1 MRPGN
6 PLHRLKSAQD
16 LLGRHFLSAEQRVDR
31 GIESLQGLRLQRRGP
46 QVAHRRRE
54 ARRTDE
60 AAAGRKPMQFRADR
74 HLIASHR
81 GGVYAT
87 ALARQFLQ
95 EQVAEC
101 GHMAG
106 IATQRAKCGR
116 IVPSRAWLFDPR
128 GSRQVGAQRSVQ
140 CADAE
145 RLAQHVAEAGGQQSL
160 ANRVLGRCGMGQRGY
175 VRVFAGRFQQ
185 GFTGTVGQVGIDQP
199 QVEPHRIDRAA
210 RLREAAGDMY
220 LGGQGAGRIAQEGGA
235 DRVVLD
241 QQQARPGVLVIRI
254 HHAGTLPLYAAG
266 MVRAILTA
274 CFLLAMLA
282 ARPVHARSA
291 QVRIAKVGT
300 PVATLE
306 QVRVRLDWPE
316 GATTGELQVWAGRVD
331 AADLGYRY
339 RDLHWHCPLRRAA
352 NAGWECAGDIRS
364 GRSAPMRLAVTFDE
378 ATTQASLTQGG
389 ARFALDRN
397 AATPDLTSLDL
408 TRVPI
413 AWAQALLAQ
422 AWPEAKFKG
431 GVFDAALAI
440 EAPANRPLRISGPLK
455 LRGVGLETVDATI
468 AGENLGGDLRIDYR
482 ATPAMSLLTLDGALR
497 GGEFL
502 AGNTYVAL
510 PATLVGL
517 RIDATK
523 QAGAGWTL
531 PRVEWRDGDAL
542 QASGRIGLTADGG
555 IDSLAI
561 EIGSRDM
568 SPLRQRYLSGWMG
581 LFGLGD
587 VDLHGAMDLRV
598 EARGGALSRIDAR
611 LHGVDLR
618 DPARRFVF
626 DGLDGDLRY
635 SASSPVSSELRWRGG
650 QLYGLAFGEARL
662 PMASADGVLRF
673 LEAVRVPLM
682 GGAMTLREV
691 VIRPPR
697 DASGM
702 DIRFGLGLDDIDFG
716 QVSQA
721 LGLPAFQGRLSG
733 DIPDAHYADE
743 RIDFNGGLSMQLF
756 DGQVAFSALSLERPF
771 GSAPSLSADI
781 AIDSLDLLRLTE
793 VLGFGSIT
801 GRLDGRIDGLR
812 LVDWTPVAF
821 DARFI
826 TDETPGVKQRI
837 SQRAV
842 QNISSVGD
850 ASFVTSLQG
859 QLIGLFD
866 DFGYRRIGI
875 GCRLANE
882 VCAMSGLSHSDG
894 SQANNAFTIVQG
906 AGLPRLDVVGF
917 NRNVDWPTLV
927 ERLVA
932 VGKGEVAP
940 VIE

>member
-1 MRPGN
+1 
-6 PLHRLKSAQD
+6 
-16 LLGRHFLSAEQRVDR
+16 
-31 GIESLQGLRLQRRGP
+31 
-46 QVAHRRRE
+46 
-54 ARRTDE
+54 
-60 AAAGRKPMQFRADR
+60 
-74 HLIASHR
+74 
-81 GGVYAT
+81 
-87 ALARQFLQ
+87 
-95 EQVAEC
+95 
-101 GHMAG
+101 
-106 IATQRAKCGR
+106 
-116 IVPSRAWLFDPR
+116 
-128 GSRQVGAQRSVQ
+128 
-140 CADAE
+140 
-145 RLAQHVAEAGGQQSL
+145 
-160 ANRVLGRCGMGQRGY
+160 
-175 VRVFAGRFQQ
+175 
-185 GFTGTVGQVGIDQP
+185 
-199 QVEPHRIDRAA
+199 
-210 RLREAAGDMY
+210 
-220 LGGQGAGRIAQEGGA
+220 
-235 DRVVLD
+235 
-241 QQQARPGVLVIRI
+241 
-254 HHAGTLPLYAAG
+254 
-266 MVRAILTA
+266 
-274 CFLLAMLA
+274 MLA
-282 ARPVHARSA
+282 AAPVHARSA
-291 QVRIAKVGT
+291 QVRIAKVGAA
-300 PVATLE
+300 VATLE

-316 GATTGELQVWAGRVD
+316 GATPGELQLWAGTVE

-339 RDLHWHCPLRRAA
+339 RNLHWRCPLQRVA
-352 NAGWECAGDIRS
+352 NDGWQCDGVLRS
-364 GRSAPMRLAVTFDE
+364 GNAAPLRLAVQFDA

-413 AWAQALLAQ
+413 TWAQALLAQ
-422 AWPEAKFKG
+422 AWPEVRLKSGFL
-431 GVFDAALAI
+431 DASLVI
-440 EAPANRPLRISGPLK
+440 EAPANRPLRISGPLR
-455 LRGVGLETVDATI
+455 LRGIGLETADATI
-468 AGENLGGDLRIDYR
+468 AGETLGGDLRIDYR
-482 ATPAMSLLTLDGALR
+482 TTPAQSLLALDGELR

-510 PATLVGL
+510 PATPVGL
-517 RIDATK
+517 RIDASK
-523 QAGAGWTL
+523 HAGAGWDL

-542 QASGRIGLTADGG
+542 QASGKLAFAADGA
-555 IDSLAI
+555 LASMAVDV
-561 EIGSRDM
+561 GSRDM
-568 SPLRQRYLSGWMG
+568 SPLRPRYLSGWMG

-587 VDLHGAMDLRV
+587 VDLLGAMDLHV
-598 EARGGALSRIDAR
+598 EAQGGALSRIDAI

-635 SASSPVSSELRWRGG
+635 SASTPVRSELRWQGG

-662 PMASADGVLRF
+662 PMASADGLLRF
-673 LEAVRVPLM
+673 REDVRVPLM

-691 VIRPPR
+691 VIRPPA
-697 DASGM
+697 DATGM
-702 DIRFGLGLDDIDFG
+702 EIRFGLGLDDIDFG
-716 QVSQA
+716 KVSQA

-733 DIPDAHYADE
+733 NIPDARYADE

-756 DGQVAFSALSLERPF
+756 DGRVAFSALSLERPF
-771 GSAPSLSADI
+771 GSAPSLSANI
-781 AIDSLDLLRLTE
+781 AFDGLDLLRLTE

-801 GRLDGRIDGLR
+801 GRIDGRIEGLR

-826 TDETPGVKQRI
+826 TDEMPGVKQRI

-894 SQANNAFTIVQG
+894 SQASNAFTIVQG

-917 NRNVDWPTLV
+917 NRNVDWATLV